1 LDLVTVFHV
10 AFVVGLMAISILYVL
25 FGTGAAGRNQNRAPN
40 GREEGE
46 EQERRG
52 EEHGPGP
59 GRSD

>member
-25 FGTGAAGRNQNRAPN
+25 FGAGAAGRNQNRVPN

-46 EQERRG
+46 EQGRRG
-52 EEHGPGP
+52 EEHGPG
-59 GRSD
+59 RSD

>member
-10 AFVVGLMAISILYVL
+10 AFVVGPVAISILYVL
-25 FGTGAAGRNQNRAPN
+25 FGAGAAGRNQNRAPN

-52 EEHGPGP
+52 EEHGPG
-59 GRSD
+59 RSD